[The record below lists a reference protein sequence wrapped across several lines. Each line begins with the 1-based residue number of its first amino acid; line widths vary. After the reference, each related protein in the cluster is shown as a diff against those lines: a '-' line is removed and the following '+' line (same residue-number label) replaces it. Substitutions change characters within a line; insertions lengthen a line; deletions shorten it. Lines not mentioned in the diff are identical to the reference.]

1 RNVTGVQTCAL
12 PILQSIEKWSENM
25 KFINQFPIENFP
37 IKNILLILF
46 FFLFLAGIALIV
58 SGMKILAENKLAKI
72 LTLILGI
79 VLLIISF
86 FSAIFVVMFGYNS

>member
-1 RNVTGVQTCAL
+1 
-12 PILQSIEKWSENM
+12 M

>member
-1 RNVTGVQTCAL
+1 
-12 PILQSIEKWSENM
+12 M

-58 SGMKILAENKLAKI
+58 SGMKIPAENKLAKI

-79 VLLIISF
+79 VLLIISL